1 MNSNTSSIAVL
12 QKSSYLNMR
21 IDRLE
26 IMSTF
31 TGFTGVMLTRVG
43 QAVQFWVLGRFLT
56 DHEHV
61 FLTVYMLGEY

>member
-1 MNSNTSSIAVL
+1 
-12 QKSSYLNMR
+12 MR

-43 QAVQFWVLGRFLT
+43 QAVQFWVLGGFLT